1 MLAQLAEMSAL
12 PPLPRAKRRSSPL
25 RWGCALVLCLIAFAA
40 LALYWTYGVDAHFA
54 TRAGIWWP
62 ERGRNLIPPTATDIT
77 LRREP
82 LDHYAVY
89 TVEESDLNAFLDERF
104 EHLAWEGET
113 LDSFSER
120 SPVQAGREIGPFG
133 WTAEEGA
140 VSYDFSTRDG
150 AVSVYYHNPT
160 TGRTYQQS
168 AYW

>member
-1 MLAQLAEMSAL
+1 MSA
-12 PPLPRAKRRSSPL
+12 PPPIPDAKRRWSPL
-25 RWGCALVLCLIAFAA
+25 QLGCTAVLGFVAFAA
-40 LALYWTYGVDAHFA
+40 LALYWTYGTDGHFD

-89 TVEESDLNAFLDERF
+89 TVAESDLNAFLDERF
-104 EHLAWEGET
+104 EHLAREGET

-120 SPVQAGREIGPFG
+120 RSVPVGRVIGPFG

-140 VSYDFSTRDG
+140 VSYDFYTSNG
-150 AVSVYYHNPT
+150 AVSMYYHNPT
-160 TGRTYQQS
+160 TGRTYQES

>member
-1 MLAQLAEMSAL
+1 M
-12 PPLPRAKRRSSPL
+12 RRTSPL
-25 RWGCALVLCLIAFAA
+25 LRGCAFVLCCVAIAA
-40 LALYWTYGVDAHFA
+40 LALSWTYGVDAHFA

-77 LRREP
+77 LRREL

-89 TVEESDLNAFLDERF
+89 TVEESALIVFLNERF
-104 EHLAWEGET
+104 RHLAREGET

-120 SPVQAGREIGPFG
+120 RSVPAGREVGPFG

-140 VSYDFSTRDG
+140 VSYDFYTSNG